1 MTEASAPAPYGAT
14 IAEGEKP
21 AIPLVS
27 DAYRRYALLLLM
39 LVYTVNFLD
48 RQIVTILAEP
58 IKNDLHIADWQIGLM
73 TGFAFAVFYTVLGL
87 PIARLAESFNRVWI
101 IGASLT
107 VWSGFT
113 LACGAAGNFVQL
125 VLCRIGVGI
134 GEAGCTPTAHSLIS
148 DYTPKEKRASAL
160 AFFSI
165 GTPLGGLLGLAMGGV
180 IADAWGWRTAF
191 LVAGLPGLLF
201 ALIVFLTMREPRNAL
216 PPEARAQ
223 HAPGKGHFKAT
234 LQYLSSKP
242 TFWFVAFA
250 AAIKAFI
257 GYGHA
262 PFTASFF
269 FRNHGEE
276 VASLA
281 AMFGLKS
288 AGFLGTALGLMGGA
302 AGVIS
307 SWLGGFIA
315 DQAAKRDLRAYMSV
329 PAIAS
334 LLSPCAFVFAMLV
347 DSAVAALF
355 ILLIPGLL
363 GSLWYGPVYATAQ
376 GLVPIQMR
384 ATTASIMLFII
395 NMVGLGLGPLAVGV
409 LSDILAGPMGMGSAE
424 GVRWALIIS
433 AMLGVGAFGL
443 FWMARRTIREEMV
456 S

>member
-1 MTEASAPAPYGAT
+1 
-14 IAEGEKP
+14 
-21 AIPLVS
+21 
-27 DAYRRYALLLLM
+27 
-39 LVYTVNFLD
+39 
-48 RQIVTILAEP
+48 
-58 IKNDLHIADWQIGLM
+58 
-73 TGFAFAVFYTVLGL
+73 
-87 PIARLAESFNRVWI
+87 
-101 IGASLT
+101 
-107 VWSGFT
+107 
-113 LACGAAGNFVQL
+113 
-125 VLCRIGVGI
+125 
-134 GEAGCTPTAHSLIS
+134 
-148 DYTPKEKRASAL
+148 
-160 AFFSI
+160 
-165 GTPLGGLLGLAMGGV
+165 MGGV

-288 AGFLGTALGLMGGA
+288 AGFLGLALGLMGGA